1 MKIKLLHLYP
11 EAMSL
16 YGEYANLTLL
26 SRLLRQMGAE
36 VEPTAL
42 TGTETP
48 DFSDADLIYMGCGTE
63 RTQKWVLSALRP
75 HAQALRSAADRGALI
90 FFTGNAMETLGASVT
105 DREGTVHKGLGLA
118 AFTTVETDRRT
129 PHDAIAQTDLWD
141 APTVGFMN
149 KCSATSGIVTPLFP
163 AMAMGFGNDAQKG
176 PEGYLYGSVIATHLT
191 GPVLAKNPAFLR
203 YVTERLYAAKGESMP
218 DLPTGQP
225 WLLHA
230 AQAYNV
236 TLSQL
241 TGRANG

>member
-1 MKIKLLHLYP
+1 MKVTLLHLYP

-16 YGEYANLTLL
+16 YGEYANLSLL
-26 SRLLRQMGAE
+26 SRLLQQMGVE
-36 VEPTAL
+36 VETTTL
-42 TGTETP
+42 TGSDTP
-48 DFSDADLIYMGCGTE
+48 DFSQADLIYMGCGTE

-75 HAQALRSAADRGALI
+75 HAEALKAAANRGALI
-90 FFTGNAMETLGASVT
+90 LFTGNAMEILGASVT
-105 DREGTVHKGLGLA
+105 DREGKVHKGLGFA
-118 AFTTVETDRRT
+118 AFTTTETDRRT
-129 PHDAIAQTDLWD
+129 PHDAIAQTELWD
-141 APTVGFMN
+141 APVVGFMN
-149 KCSATSGIVTPLFP
+149 KCSTTRGIVTPLFSS
-163 AMAMGFGNDAQKG
+163 MAMGLGNDAQKG
-176 PEGYLYGSVIATHLT
+176 PEGYLYGNIIATHLT

-203 YVTERLYAAKGESMP
+203 YVAERLYAAKGETMP